1 MQELLYLVERD
12 NKRAFGK
19 CEKTIGGLVLPK
31 GTVGWMMESE
41 EWGEQKQWS
50 KSQSQCPTKQAKN
63 SPKKS

>member
-41 EWGEQKQWS
+41 EWGVVCYS
-50 KSQSQCPTKQAKN
+50 INKSRRK
-63 SPKKS
+63 